1 MISVKINQLR
11 VRYEAECAS
20 LKAEYEKTLSSLE
33 AELSRIRAVDYSR
46 PYRDR
51 YNSFCSVMEEFYQK
65 ILKTEKNIHGL
76 EFYSDRYLPKATV
89 LPFENR
95 NVEEMFENVI
105 LCCSENAKALEESHS
120 VTEYAELSRRFCD
133 LLATMRHIVKHSS
146 ELLVKSGFPAQD
158 KKRDEDAVLKSIEEL
173 KNKYKKDSKLEN
185 LQCYEDIVA
194 LHNELIFIYN
204 RSMAERL
211 GVVSLGDD
219 GQYRY
224 LIGYRVEKIDKEDI
238 AFAEN
243 VLGVDREKIGREPIY
258 LEACSNRCNLII
270 NAPNEFLTSKE
281 CYELVKNI
289 YFSFASRVD
298 KNMLQFGCIECTK
311 NRAVVRSIY
320 TGIDTSA
327 PKKLLGG
334 DGKFCYK
341 DININDPSK
350 VFQYINTINSDCI
363 EVLDNFENIKEYN
376 LKTEKN
382 KEPLRMVAVN
392 FYPAGF
398 VEATRNEQPY
408 SDLQR
413 IMREFSD
420 SGIFFVVC
428 QDTSNPTL
436 KQNGVRI
443 DAESCNAIELTLT
456 DKNYSDWKASG
467 APLSQCEFVIGGK
480 SAVVDITTPNFDSE
494 GYWET
499 LRKFYSQKKVFALRE
514 VFKKVDLATE
524 NKGEPASIFEDGA
537 IEIPLGLKGSAEYC
551 LRYPL
556 SKPCHTLVYGGSGS
570 GKSSFL
576 HTFIMSLCYKYS
588 AEEIQIYLADFKL
601 NLLTFY
607 SNHLLPHIKYIL
619 MKNGITEVKDTF
631 NMIERIRQERQ
642 DTIRRFG
649 CEDIE
654 QYNKKIAQNP
664 DGKTK
669 KLPML
674 FFIIDEYQV
683 IDSVT
688 KGHARDLDDIKQKIA
703 TIFSQ
708 ARSAGIGLFLCG
720 QDIGGIDDFDTGN
733 IQTYIV
739 MGRQTDNDRYIRK
752 YFLNDDYGSALD
764 NVKDYLSIEQEGRC
778 LIKSA
783 GNTVADK
790 VRIAFSGGEAD
801 GSKEGYVSSI
811 LALPR
816 KENQKRLSVI
826 LGGSEDAARVTD
838 DSDYHEHTMYDKAT
852 SYNFPLGIGSTLG
865 LPTYVDFASE
875 GNNFG
880 WLISSKRSESVFNIT
895 RGVMLSFLYKTASFG
910 YDYSEQIF
918 SKRVHYWGD
927 MYGYKKIVGSEF
939 LEGENLELVDS
950 LVNMY
955 SVKTNP
961 YKIFED
967 ILDLRDEMDRRLGE
981 MDDNGVRFSKT
992 PEYPPYLVV
1001 IQSLKWL
1008 AKDNIEKV
1016 LRKHESDAARARK
1029 EEPEKPAPTI
1039 DAGTM
1044 NLASANNL
1052 NPALLS
1058 MVFGAKAKASAPA
1071 KEKEREITADM
1082 VLDALAELYE
1092 AGNTCGIFILI
1103 ATDEKDMVEKVLGS
1117 KGYTGGEYWNNA
1129 IYGTFSEYADSD
1141 EDPEGDETS
1150 DMICFVG
1157 KSGIKTR
1164 IYDYS
1169 PASEGEWW
1177 DNLKSIYEEKQ

>member
-11 VRYEAECAS
+11 IRYEAECAT
-20 LKAEYEKTLSSLE
+20 LKRTYDKSLSSLE
-33 AELSRIRAVDYSR
+33 TELARVRAVDYSK

-51 YNSFCSVMEEFYQK
+51 YNGFCNAMEELYQK
-65 ILKTEKNIHGL
+65 ILKVESGIHGL
-76 EFYSDRYLPKATV
+76 DFYTDKYIQTATV
-89 LPFENR
+89 LPFENK
-95 NVEEMFENVI
+95 NVEEMFEHVI
-105 LCCSENAKALEESHS
+105 IRCRENAKALEESHT
-120 VTEYAELSRRFCD
+120 VTEYANLLRAFCN
-133 LLATMRHIVKHSS
+133 LLATMRYIVKHSS
-146 ELLVKSGFPAQD
+146 ELLAKSGFPARD
-158 KKRDEDAVLKSIEEL
+158 KKCEEDKVLKLIDEL
-173 KNKYKKDSKLEN
+173 KCQYKKDTKLEN
-185 LQCYEDIVA
+185 LKCYEDIVA
-194 LHNELIFIYN
+194 LYHELMSIYA
-204 RSMAERL
+204 RSISERL
-211 GVVSLGDD
+211 GAVALGDD

-224 LIGYRVEKIDKEDI
+224 LIGYRVEKISKEDTD
-238 AFAEN
+238 FAEN
-243 VLGVDREKIGREPIY
+243 ILGVSREKIGREPIY

-270 NAPNEFLTSKE
+270 NAPNDFLTSKE

-298 KNMLQFGCIECTK
+298 KNMLQFGCIECTR

-327 PKKLLGG
+327 TKKLLGG
-334 DGKFCYK
+334 DGNFCYK
-341 DININDPSK
+341 DININDAAK
-350 VFQYINTINSDCI
+350 VSQCINKINSDCI

-392 FYPAGF
+392 LYPAGF
-398 VEATRNEQPY
+398 IEANRSEQPY
-408 SDLQR
+408 SELQR
-413 IMREFSD
+413 IMGEFSD
-420 SGIFFVVC
+420 SGILFVVC

-443 DAESCNAIELTLT
+443 DAERCNAVEITLT
-456 DKNYSDWKASG
+456 DKNYNEWKASG
-467 APLSQCEFVIGGK
+467 KPLSQCEFVIDGK
-480 SAVVDITTPNFDSE
+480 SAVMDITTPEFDSE
-494 GYWET
+494 AYWET
-499 LRKFYSQKKVFALRE
+499 LKRFYSQKKVFALRE
-514 VFKKVDLATE
+514 VFKKIDIAAE
-524 NKGEPASIFEDGA
+524 KSGKPASIFEDGA
-537 IEIPLGLKGSAEYC
+537 IEIPLGLKGSSEYS

-601 NLLTFY
+601 NLLSFY

-619 MKNGITEVKDTF
+619 MRNGITEVKDTF

-642 DTIRRFG
+642 DTIRRYG

-654 QYNKKIAQNP
+654 QYNRKIKQNP
-664 DGKTK
+664 DEKMK

-688 KGHARDLDDIKQKIA
+688 KGHARDLEEIKQKIA

-720 QDIGGIDDFDTGN
+720 QNISGIDDFDTGN

-739 MGRQTDNDRYIRK
+739 MGKQTDNDRYIRK

-764 NVKDYLSIEQEGRC
+764 NVKDFLSIEQEGRC

-783 GNTVADK
+783 GNSVADK

-811 LALPR
+811 LSLPR
-816 KENQKRLSVI
+816 KENQKRLSAI
-826 LGGSEDAARVTD
+826 LGGSEDPARVTD

-880 WLISSKRSESVFNIT
+880 WLISSKKSESVFNIT
-895 RGVMLSFLYKTASFG
+895 RSIMLSFLYKTACFG
-910 YDYSEQIF
+910 YDYDQQSF
-918 SKRVHYWGD
+918 SKRIHYWGD
-927 MYGYKKIVGSEF
+927 MYSYKKIIGSEF
-939 LEGENLELVDS
+939 IDGDNLALVDS
-950 LVNMY
+950 QVNMY
-955 SVKTNP
+955 SIKTNT

-981 MDDNGVRFSKT
+981 MDENGVRFSKT

-1008 AKDNIEKV
+1008 TKDNIEKV
-1016 LRKHESDAARARK
+1016 LKKHDSDAARNQK
-1029 EEPEKPAPTI
+1029 EAAAKPATI
-1039 DAGTM
+1039 DNESLNVA
-1044 NLASANNL
+1044 NASNL
-1052 NPALLS
+1052 NPALFS
-1058 MVFGAKAKASAPA
+1058 MVFAAKSKPVTPVE
-1071 KEKEREITADM
+1071 EKERDITPDM
-1082 VLDALAELYE
+1082 VINALSELYA
-1092 AGNTCGIFILI
+1092 AGNTCGIFLLI
-1103 ATDEKDMVEKVLGS
+1103 SADEKDMVERVLGS
-1117 KGYTGGEYWNNA
+1117 KGYSGGEYWNNA

-1141 EDPEGDETS
+1141 EDPEGEESS
-1150 DMICFVG
+1150 DMICYVG

-1169 PASEGEWW
+1169 PTTEDEWW
-1177 DNLKSIYEEKQ
+1177 ESLKSIYEEKY